1 MAEVTFSY
9 QVLMNAVS
17 AATDASGSVYPDDY
31 NYVSVPLETVKS
43 IVAAFDPEISSSE
56 AKNSRD
62 QARRLWYEFKEQYP
76 HCACGIVRLLSPV
89 SNDLVG
95 IVTEEDLLGINA
107 KMSKETPSMDREMLN
122 DDLSELNGVP
132 ASFSSHPVQPGT
144 EGAGLKPLRRSKKNR
159 DRPELGPKVEMTL
172 IETQTREIFKRSQ
185 DGEFGEG
192 RWPVSEIRAFA
203 VWF

>member
-1 MAEVTFSY
+1 MAEVTFTY
-9 QVLMNAVS
+9 QILMKAVS

-31 NYVSVPLETVKS
+31 NYVSIPLETVKS

-56 AKNSRD
+56 ARNSHD
-62 QARRLWYEFKEQYP
+62 QARRLWYKFKEHYP

-89 SNDLVG
+89 PNDLVG
-95 IVTEEDLLGINA
+95 IVTEEDLLGIDA
-107 KMSKETPSMDREMLN
+107 KMSKGTHYMDREMLN

-132 ASFSSHPVQPGT
+132 ASFSHPIQPST
-144 EGAGLKPLRRSKKNR
+144 EADGLKPPRRSKEKQESP
-159 DRPELGPKVEMTL
+159 DLSPKVEMTL
-172 IETQTREIFKRSQ
+172 IETQTREIFKRSR

-192 RWPVSEIRAFA
+192 RWPVSKIRAFA

>member
-9 QVLMNAVS
+9 QVLMKAVS
-17 AATDASGSVYPDDY
+17 AATDARGSVYPDDY
-31 NYVSVPLETVKS
+31 NYVSIPLETVKS
-43 IVAAFDPEISSSE
+43 IVAAFDPKISSSE
-56 AKNSRD
+56 AGNNHD
-62 QARRLWYEFKEQYP
+62 QARRLWYEFKEHYP

-89 SNDLVG
+89 ANDLVG
-95 IVTEEDLLGINA
+95 IVTEEDLLGIDVE
-107 KMSKETPSMDREMLN
+107 MSKGAPYMDREMLN

-132 ASFSSHPVQPGT
+132 ASFSHPIQPGT
-144 EGAGLKPLRRSKKNR
+144 EADGLRPPQRSKVNKE
-159 DRPELGPKVEMTL
+159 RPDLGPKVEMTL
-172 IETQTREIFKRSQ
+172 IETRTRQIFKRSQ

>member
-9 QVLMNAVS
+9 QVLMSAVS

-31 NYVSVPLETVKS
+31 NYVSIPLETVKS

-56 AKNSRD
+56 ARNSHV
-62 QARRLWYEFKEQYP
+62 QARRLWYEFKEHYP
-76 HCACGIVRLLSPV
+76 NCACCIVRLLSPV
-89 SNDLVG
+89 PNDLVG
-95 IVTEEDLLGINA
+95 IVTEEDLLGIDA
-107 KMSKETPSMDREMLN
+107 KMSKETPCMDREMLN

-132 ASFSSHPVQPGT
+132 ASFSYPIQPGT
-144 EGAGLKPLRRSKKNR
+144 EADRLKPPQRSKVNKE
-159 DRPELGPKVEMTL
+159 RPDLGPKVEMTL

-192 RWPVSEIRAFA
+192 RWSVSEIRAFA